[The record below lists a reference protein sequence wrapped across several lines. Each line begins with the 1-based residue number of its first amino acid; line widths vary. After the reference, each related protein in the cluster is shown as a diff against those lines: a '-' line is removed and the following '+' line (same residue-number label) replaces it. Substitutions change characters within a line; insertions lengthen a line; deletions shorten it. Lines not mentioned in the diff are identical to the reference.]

1 MTWPRL
7 NLDTTRHSL
16 KGPAD
21 ETWTRHDTA
30 SRGQPT
36 KRAART
42 GMAAKESRASSG
54 GVSLEPVAASVL
66 AEREAARREALRA
79 RGPFGSGCRGVDE
92 YVLMGGG
99 FERGSVVGVSAEDE
113 EGFGLVVCRAPREQ
127 RRLMLTRTARRRQ
140 LGLQVVVR
148 WLCREEGPARALV
161 VTPKPA
167 GPLLGAL
174 REGIAAEVEAEVDGG
189 GGDEEEHN
197 RRRVR
202 ACLDRVMLSCVF
214 DVDGLCEVLSEL
226 DGEGGDE
233 PPEVADSQD
242 DDGAPPP
249 PPPPS
254 IVLVTH
260 LSSLLTSLFAQR
272 EPSAAH
278 AALDQLSRRLRA
290 LARAPPS
297 SPLVM
302 LLNSTTAAAP
312 APRSQSRPLDPALR
326 SVFAPAAARP
336 AFGQVFARLLDL
348 HLLCTAMPPR
358 TRAAAVVVAVEV
370 LVDHLGLWLG
380 RRGPRPSREQRWAPV
395 RVVGGRVVDAVA
407 SAP

>member
-1 MTWPRL
+1 
-7 NLDTTRHSL
+7 
-16 KGPAD
+16 
-21 ETWTRHDTA
+21 
-30 SRGQPT
+30 
-36 KRAART
+36 
-42 GMAAKESRASSG
+42 MAAKESRASSG

-113 EGFGLVVCRAPREQ
+113 EGFGLV
-127 RRLMLTRTARRRQ
+127 

-189 GGDEEEHN
+189 GGDEEEHK

-302 LLNSTTAAAP
+302 LLNSTAAAAP
-312 APRSQSRPLDPALR
+312 APRSPSRPLDPALR